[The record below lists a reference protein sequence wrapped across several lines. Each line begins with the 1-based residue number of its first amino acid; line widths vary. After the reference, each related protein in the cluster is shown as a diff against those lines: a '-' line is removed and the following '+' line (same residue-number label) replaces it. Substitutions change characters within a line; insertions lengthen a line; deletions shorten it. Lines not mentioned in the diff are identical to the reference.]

1 MRLAAALNA
10 DPPILFTRSRRRV
23 AGTTGLSESRT
34 GTSNRH
40 RQHHKH
46 SYRKHQDNALHYF
59 HLLSCAQPASFP
71 TFLQNQ
77 TDYLPRKG
85 ETEKKRAK
93 FTLKHPAVIRGI
105 TIGHQ
110 RERTGGEV
118 SLLRLRAGS
127 ADSLGIVLGLGA

>member
-46 SYRKHQDNALHYF
+46 S
-59 HLLSCAQPASFP
+59 SFP

-105 TIGHQ
+105 TLGHQ